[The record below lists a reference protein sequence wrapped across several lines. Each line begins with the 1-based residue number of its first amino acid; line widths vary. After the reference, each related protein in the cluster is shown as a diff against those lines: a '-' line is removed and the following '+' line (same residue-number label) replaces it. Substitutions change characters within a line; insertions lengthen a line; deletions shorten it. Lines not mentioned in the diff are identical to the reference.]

1 MMESKRA
8 ARAVVVCIVLAL
20 LLVAWPTASALADAT
35 HVVESGDTLSH
46 IAAKYEVSVD
56 SLISANG
63 ITDPNLI
70 YVGQRLTIPGAS
82 LGSQP
87 PASTPA
93 PAPSGDGV
101 YIVQPG
107 DTLSLIAAI
116 SGVTV
121 TSLVSANGIADPGLI
136 YVGQRLTIP
145 GASPNSGESASP
157 PPAAS
162 PPPSASAPARPA
174 PYAGPNSILA
184 SKRVVSYYGNPNTGA
199 MGVLGRYDP
208 ETVVAKLKEQAAE
221 YVALSRKPVQP
232 ALHFIAAVAQASPG
246 SDGLYCGRMSVSLIE
261 QWADL
266 ANRHG
271 LLFFVDL
278 QVGRSTVQ
286 AEVNRILPLLERPYV
301 HLALDPEF
309 DMWGDEVP
317 GQQIGYM
324 TADEINWATRTLSQ
338 VVANHGLPNK
348 ILVVHQ
354 FTEGMIVGMTNIAT
368 DPNVDIVIDM
378 DGFGGSYAKLSKYD
392 FVQSVPVQ
400 FAGIKLFYRE
410 DADLISPEKIMSLDP
425 VPDVI
430 IYQ

>member
-1 MMESKRA
+1 MESKRA

-20 LLVAWPTASALADAT
+20 LLAAWPTASALADAT
-35 HVVESGDTLSH
+35 HVVEPGDTLSY

-70 YVGQRLTIPGAS
+70 YVGQRLTIPEAS
-82 LGSQP
+82 SSSQP
-87 PASTPA
+87 PPSTPS

-107 DTLSLIAAI
+107 DTLSVIAARY
-116 SGVTV
+116 GVTV
-121 TSLVSANGIADPGLI
+121 TSLVSANGIADPSLI
-136 YVGQRLTIP
+136 YVGQRLAISGATSGNP
-145 GASPNSGESASP
+145 GGGSE
-157 PPAAS
+157 PAA
-162 PPPSASAPARPA
+162 PPTPNPRRPT
-174 PYAGPNSILA
+174 PYAGPGSILA
-184 SKRVVSYYGNPNTGA
+184 TKRLVNYYGNPYTAA

-221 YVALSRKPVQP
+221 YAALSSKPVQP
-232 ALHFIAAVAQASPG
+232 ALHFIATVAQAGAG
-246 SDGLYCGRMSVSLIE
+246 SDGMYRGRMPMSLIQE
-261 QWADL
+261 WADL
-266 ANRHG
+266 AERHG
-271 LLFFVDL
+271 LLFFIDL
-278 QVGRSTVQ
+278 QPGRSTVQ
-286 AEVNRILPLLERPYV
+286 AEVNAILPLLDRPHV

-309 DMWGDEVP
+309 NMWGSQVP
-317 GQQIGYM
+317 GQEIGHM
-324 TADEINWATRTLSQ
+324 TADEINWAVGTLSQ
-338 VVANHGLPNK
+338 IVASKGLPNK
-348 ILVVHQ
+348 ILIVHQ
-354 FTEGMIVGMTNIAT
+354 FTEGMIVGKTSIAT

-378 DGFGGSYAKLSKYD
+378 DGFGGSHAKISKYN

-410 DADLISPEKIMSLDP
+410 DTDLISPERIMSLDP

>member
-1 MMESKRA
+1 MESSVTA
-8 ARAVVVCIVLAL
+8 ARTIIVCVVLSL
-20 LLVAWPTASALADAT
+20 LLAFWPAASVSADTTYTVQA
-35 HVVESGDTLSH
+35 GDTLWG
-46 IAAKYEVSVD
+46 IAANHGVTVD
-56 SLISANG
+56 ALVGANG
-63 ITDPNLI
+63 ISDPGLI
-70 YVGQRLTIPGAS
+70 YVGQRLTVPGAS
-82 LGSQP
+82 SSGPS
-87 PASTPA
+87 AD
-93 PAPSGDGV
+93 PAPSPGGT
-101 YIVQPG
+101 YTVQPG
-107 DTLSLIAAI
+107 DTLWRIASDFNVSTASLAE
-116 SGVTV
+116 
-121 TSLVSANGIADPGLI
+121 ANGLADPGLI

-162 PPPSASAPARPA
+162 PPPSSSTPARPA

-184 SKRVVSYYGNPNTGA
+184 NKRVVSYYGNPNTGA

-221 YVALSRKPVQP
+221 YAALSRKPVQP

-246 SDGLYCGRMSVSLIE
+246 ADGLYCGRMPMSLIE

-266 ANRHG
+266 ADRHG
-271 LLFFVDL
+271 LLFFLDL

-309 DMWGDEVP
+309 DMWGDQVP
-317 GQQIGYM
+317 GQQIGHM

-338 VVANHGLPNK
+338 IVASHGLPNK
-348 ILVVHQ
+348 ILIVHQ
-354 FTEGMIVGMTNIAT
+354 FTEGMIVGKTSIVT

-410 DADLISPEKIMSLDP
+410 DTDLISPERIMSLDP
-425 VPDVI
+425 VPDVV